1 MANTAAWLSL
11 PDIFFLKTVVP
22 LYMIMATT
30 FVGVWPILRYIWTE
44 IIQLPSPFPFV
55 CHINLFFFAVPALI
69 VGIWFKFPSSW
80 RKNQAFRRRLFYLL
94 LAQLYVNALMAVKYG
109 IFTVAFVY
117 SPLEYQWLLIP
128 LLILSKEFGQ
138 RILNKICSK
147 MIETSDEKDD
157 SQTLVNAYLSKTF
170 YIAAY

>member
-22 LYMIMATT
+22 LYMIMAST

-80 RKNQAFRRRLFYLL
+80 RKNEAFRGRLWYLL
-94 LAQLYVNALMAVKYG
+94 LAQLYVNGFMTVKYA
-109 IFTVAFVY
+109 IFTVAFIF
-117 SPLEYQWLLIP
+117 SPLEFQWLLIP
-128 LLILSKEFGQ
+128 ILILSRELGQ
-138 RILNKICSK
+138 TILNKICSK
-147 MIETSDEKDD
+147 MAQESDEKDD
-157 SQTLVNAYLSKTF
+157 SLKIVNAHLG
-170 YIAAY
+170 